1 MITHPQEEEREDK
14 EGHARLSIYHV
25 DDDSMFQYLKQL
37 NWLYTILVISGLLVC
52 VYLTTLLFTPHTQV
66 YAQTYRAT
74 TTVSLTVCGD
84 GIVAPAELCD
94 DGVNS
99 GAYSS
104 STAARNCTPLC
115 TAWGPYCGDGVIQTF
130 WGEECDDSNN
140 TDGDLCDYICQN
152 ESDPVTEG
160 GGGSGSGGSGGGGG
174 KGSGNNAIPG
184 AETDGEIEFEGDT
197 DLNVVGKACPGSTIT
212 VLRDG
217 EAERV
222 VEADNSSNF
231 SFTLRNQTPG
241 ITTLGFWALDDADRR
256 SITYSATFQIIQ
268 NAVTTLSGVLIPP
281 TIAVVPEKV
290 PYGGT
295 VSFEGCALP
304 STQVRAYI
312 DEDEEN
318 PEETLVAGNGDW
330 AIAYNTSPLSNES
343 FHTVKASYIDPD
355 NTDLESGHSLITN
368 FYVGERDV
376 DTGLTADLNFD
387 GFVNLIDFSILL
399 FHWNTADSLADIN
412 QDGIV
417 SLPDFSIML
426 FYWTG

>member
-1 MITHPQEEEREDK
+1 M
-14 EGHARLSIYHV
+14 SICHV
-25 DDDSMFQYLKQL
+25 VGVSMFTTHENM
-37 NWLYTILVISGLLVC
+37 NWSYTILSVFVVGILMTLSVLVPNPQQ
-52 VYLTTLLFTPHTQV
+52 VV
-66 YAQTYRAT
+66 YAQYSAT

-104 STAARNCTPLC
+104 STASRNCNPICL
-115 TAWGPYCGDGVIQTF
+115 AWGPYCGDGVIQTF
-130 WGEECDDSNN
+130 YGEECDDGNN

-152 ESDPVTEG
+152 ETDPVTEG
-160 GGGSGSGGSGGGGG
+160 GGGGSGGSGGGGG
-174 KGSGNNAIPG
+174 RGSGNNAIPG
-184 AETDGEIEFEGDT
+184 AETEGEIDFEGDT
-197 DLNVVGKACPGSTIT
+197 DLNIIGRACPGSTIS

-217 EAERV
+217 DIERV

-231 SFTLRNQTPG
+231 RFTLTNQTPG
-241 ITTLGFWALDDADRR
+241 ITTFGFWALDNENRR

-268 NAVTTLSGVLIPP
+268 NAVTTLSGILIPP
-281 TIAVVPEKV
+281 TIEVVPEKV

-318 PEETLVAGNGDW
+318 PEETLVANNGDW
-330 AIAYNTSPLSNES
+330 AIAYNTTPLTNEA

-355 NTDLESGHSLITN
+355 NTELESGHSLITN

-376 DTGLTADLNFD
+376 NTGLTADLNFD

-399 FHWNTADSLADIN
+399 FHWNTANTLADIN